1 MEINLPI
8 LLIIEVLNDQPV
20 DPVAVLIGANIFIYL
35 NESPKPLSHVSASL
49 IDQIRVLA

>member
-8 LLIIEVLNDQPV
+8 LLIIEVFNDQPV
-20 DPVAVLIGANIFIYL
+20 DPVTVLIGANILIYL
-35 NESPKPLSHVSASL
+35 NEGPEPLSHVSAGL